1 MAKLT
6 YQAWKQTPYA
16 KTKANN
22 PDGDIEKLLAK
33 YKAID
38 FQWTQ
43 GRGPMGRR
51 AVMLRFVLKGH
62 TYRINIETLDADA
75 EDRELMLQAK
85 RAMFWMLKS
94 TLEAATVFFKPEEV
108 LFSFL
113 ELPSAGGA
121 TMYQIAA
128 PQIDKMLPEDFNRMF
143 VPPSRQ
149 LPST

>member
-1 MAKLT
+1 MPKMKRSDWLG
-6 YQAWKQTPYA
+6 TPYA
-16 KTKANN
+16 KSSAGNA
-22 PDGDIEKLLAK
+22 DADIENLLAK
-33 YKAID
+33 YKAVD

-75 EDRELMLQAK
+75 EDRELLLQAK
-85 RAMFWMLKS
+85 RAMYWMLKS

-121 TMYQIAA
+121 TMYEIAA
-128 PQIDKMLPEDFNRMF
+128 PQIDKMLPDDFSGMF
-143 VPPSRQ
+143 ATPKRQ
-149 LPST
+149 LPE